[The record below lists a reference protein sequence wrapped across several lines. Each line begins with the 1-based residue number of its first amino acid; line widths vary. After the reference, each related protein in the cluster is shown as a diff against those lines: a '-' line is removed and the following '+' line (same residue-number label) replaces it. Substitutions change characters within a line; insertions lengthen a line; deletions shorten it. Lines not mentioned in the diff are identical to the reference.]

1 MGLTKHWRREEGA
14 RVQGSR
20 PLDSAKL
27 QAPCIVR
34 IPGGGYRLFYTAVG
48 PDKPY
53 PLCQGYVL
61 SAVSKDGVDFEVEPG
76 IRLAPH
82 PDLPHL
88 SRRIIAPTVVQCD
101 SGTWRMYFE
110 ARGPATEPTV
120 IRSAVSTDMLQWEHE
135 NSIRLQGFDGLGGP
149 RYLPLPEGGG
159 RLYCF
164 ASEYSNGLQDS
175 RLSQSVVSAITA
187 DGLSFEL
194 ESGYRMRDKQ
204 ADYDDIG
211 ITAAEVILPGAEGD
225 DWSMVFSAWQDVPPG
240 TEVPVHPSQDTGSS
254 ADQSS
259 EDFAAASI
267 ANDISGYRSRIFLAY
282 SLDGLNWTR
291 ADCII
296 DGAGYESDEIDAVHA
311 EDMSVTETDDG
322 RYRMYYAA
330 CGSDGNWLIASA
342 VTEGELIT

>member
-1 MGLTKHWRREEGA
+1 
-14 RVQGSR
+14 
-20 PLDSAKL
+20 
-27 QAPCIVR
+27 
-34 IPGGGYRLFYTAVG
+34 
-48 PDKPY
+48 
-53 PLCQGYVL
+53 
-61 SAVSKDGVDFEVEPG
+61 
-76 IRLAPH
+76 
-82 PDLPHL
+82 
-88 SRRIIAPTVVQCD
+88 
-101 SGTWRMYFE
+101 MYFE

-135 NSIRLQGFDGLGGP
+135 NGIRLQGFDGLGGP
-149 RYLPLPEGGG
+149 RYRPLPEGGG

-164 ASEYSNGLQDS
+164 ASEYYSSELQGS

-194 ESGYRMRDKQ
+194 EPGYRMRDKQ

-225 DWSMVFSAWQDVPPG
+225 DWSMVFSAWQDAPPG
-240 TEVPVHPSQDTGSS
+240 TEVPVHPSNDTGSS

-282 SLDGLNWTR
+282 SPDGLNWTR

-311 EDMSVTETDDG
+311 EDMSMTETDDG
-322 RYRMYYAA
+322 HYRMYYAA

-342 VTEGELIT
+342 VTKGEPIT